1 MKQPYGEKFFARQK
15 QRSLPSAQEIVRVL
29 LDLLRPTSVI
39 DVGCG
44 VGTWLSVF
52 CTHGVKDIYG
62 VDGSYVNKQHLLI
75 PPERFVEADLRH
87 PFSFNRQFDLVLAL
101 EIAEHLPPESADA
114 FVSSLTQ
121 LGQVIYFSAAVP
133 YQGGTSHLN
142 EQWQDF
148 WAQRFQQKGYLPID
162 YIRKAVWQNDKI
174 SFWYAQ
180 GGLLYVERHYLEA
193 HHDLKKKYE
202 ETNLSQLS
210 IVHPKMITTM
220 GATAMIKRLPDAV
233 GAAVRKRVRVKA

>member
-1 MKQPYGEKFFARQK
+1 MKQPYGDKFFARQK
-15 QRSLPSAQEIVRVL
+15 QHALPSAQEIVPVL
-29 LDLLRPTSVI
+29 YDLLRPTSII

-52 CTHGVKDIYG
+52 CTHGVGDVYG
-62 VDGSYVNKQHLLI
+62 VDGSYVNKQYLLI
-75 PPERFVEADLRH
+75 PPERFIEADLRR
-87 PFSFNRQFDLVLAL
+87 PFSLDRQFDLVLAL
-101 EIAEHLPPESADA
+101 EVAEHLPPESADA
-114 FVSSLTQ
+114 FVASLTK

-162 YIRKAVWQNDKI
+162 YVRKAVWQNDKI

-180 GGLLYVERHYLEA
+180 DGLLYVERRYLEA
-193 HHDLKKKYE
+193 HCDLKKKYE

-210 IVHPKMITTM
+210 IVHPKMLTTM
-220 GATAMIKRLPDAV
+220 GATTLIKRLPDAV
-233 GAAVRKRVRVKA
+233 GAAIRKRVRLKA